1 MQMPGWLPHCKLGL
15 VLPIPQLCHPNLTP
29 GQVQSWSPPPHP
41 GMYKIIGQDV
51 MAALPAPALT
61 LVDVQAPPW
70 VPSPQVALG
79 LALSRVHIRM
89 QTWLPGNLEMK
100 ATGLDCHQEM
110 ACAGPPSSSSS

>member
-1 MQMPGWLPHCKLGL
+1 
-15 VLPIPQLCHPNLTP
+15 
-29 GQVQSWSPPPHP
+29 
-41 GMYKIIGQDV
+41 